1 MSKLKDLNEVNK
13 NKAHNSSIGHLV
25 QEVLPELITRNTKLC
40 TRLKSKLKV
49 CSFLNNVELRNQRYL
64 KELVSSSE
72 ESLQNVKSGLQ
83 LSKSMKLSSKYLS
96 SLNSKIMNDCF
107 MKKSDLINNT
117 KKDLNKNNTEEETN
131 MIIKQSLNKL
141 KSHLNPTYTI
151 IEILTEDDN
160 SNKKNFFSENELKH
174 AKDYINDKISM
185 EEKIL
190 KNRISGYLD
199 KVKIIKT
206 TNVKDNLIHDY
217 KIQKKNREINRD
229 FYKYVKN
236 VVLNDNN
243 IKMIN
248 YKKLKP
254 LPIKDKSCPNLQS
267 IKHKLFPHIR
277 EGKIKSDN
285 YVNINNCNSIKIING
300 LKLYKKLGFESK
312 SNTQDNNNIKNN
324 SNCTFNDSEI
334 NSIDKKN
341 SFNALKRL
349 INRNRSLLDGS
360 NRKYEKLSTLIDIQL
375 PKISE
380 YESIIQKKHNQIKEN
395 LKEIKNNKDDIEI
408 KKSQSG
414 IKKIK
419 DKEEAIISNCS
430 NYELLNQLRDLK
442 DQLQSLKG
450 KKLDVDENYLR
461 NKKEFI
467 NYLFNIKENPYLNN
481 NKFLGNKER
490 NIIKKIFN
498 ENPATRLPSSHS
510 VTLLKRRFTINSGI
524 KNKIKKINRN
534 YSNHTRD
541 RTCPSTLKNS
551 IKNSPSSVFD
561 TSKSEKEYKKIFN
574 KINAEQ
580 KKVTKNRII
589 ISPLIPISQ
598 DKTLVF
604 SKNNYNSSN
613 ITSFS
618 DF

>member
-1 MSKLKDLNEVNK
+1 
-13 NKAHNSSIGHLV
+13 
-25 QEVLPELITRNTKLC
+25 
-40 TRLKSKLKV
+40 
-49 CSFLNNVELRNQRYL
+49 
-64 KELVSSSE
+64 
-72 ESLQNVKSGLQ
+72 
-83 LSKSMKLSSKYLS
+83 
-96 SLNSKIMNDCF
+96 
-107 MKKSDLINNT
+107 
-117 KKDLNKNNTEEETN
+117 
-131 MIIKQSLNKL
+131 
-141 KSHLNPTYTI
+141 LNPTYSV
-151 IEILTEDDN
+151 IENPHEDDN
-160 SNKKNFFSENELKH
+160 SIKKNFFSENELKH
-174 AKDYINDKISM
+174 AKDYINDKISN
-185 EEKIL
+185 EEKLL

-217 KIQKKNREINRD
+217 KIQKKNREINRN
-229 FYKYVKN
+229 FYNYAKN

-254 LPIKDKSCPNLQS
+254 LPIKDKSCPNLQN

-277 EGKIKSDN
+277 EGKIKNDN
-285 YVNINNCNSIKIING
+285 YVNINNCNSIKNING
-300 LKLYKKLGFESK
+300 LKLYKKIELESK
-312 SNTQDNNNIKNN
+312 SNSQDNNIKNN
-324 SNCTFNDSEI
+324 INYTFNDSEI
-334 NSIDKKN
+334 SSEDKKN
-341 SFNALKRL
+341 SFNTLKRL

-380 YESIIQKKHNQIKEN
+380 YESIIQKKHNQNEEN

-408 KKSQSG
+408 KKSSG
-414 IKKIK
+414 IKNII
-419 DKEEAIISNCS
+419 DKEEAVISNCS
-430 NYELLNQLRDLK
+430 NYELLNQLRALK
-442 DQLQSLKG
+442 DQLQSLKE
-450 KKLDVDENYLR
+450 KKLDVDENYLK

-481 NKFLGNKER
+481 NKYLGNKER

-510 VTLLKRRFTINSGI
+510 VTLLKRRFSINSGL
-524 KNKIKKINRN
+524 KNEINKINRN

-541 RTCPSTLKNS
+541 KTCPTTLKNS
-551 IKNSPSSVFD
+551 VKNSSSSVFD
-561 TSKSEKEYKKIFN
+561 TSKSEKEYKQIFN

-580 KKVTKNRII
+580 KKEEKNRII

-598 DKTLVF
+598 DKSLVF

>member
-1 MSKLKDLNEVNK
+1 
-13 NKAHNSSIGHLV
+13 
-25 QEVLPELITRNTKLC
+25 
-40 TRLKSKLKV
+40 
-49 CSFLNNVELRNQRYL
+49 
-64 KELVSSSE
+64 
-72 ESLQNVKSGLQ
+72 
-83 LSKSMKLSSKYLS
+83 
-96 SLNSKIMNDCF
+96 
-107 MKKSDLINNT
+107 
-117 KKDLNKNNTEEETN
+117 
-131 MIIKQSLNKL
+131 
-141 KSHLNPTYTI
+141 
-151 IEILTEDDN
+151 
-160 SNKKNFFSENELKH
+160 
-174 AKDYINDKISM
+174 
-185 EEKIL
+185 
-190 KNRISGYLD
+190 
-199 KVKIIKT
+199 
-206 TNVKDNLIHDY
+206 
-217 KIQKKNREINRD
+217 
-229 FYKYVKN
+229 
-236 VVLNDNN
+236 
-243 IKMIN
+243 MIN

-277 EGKIKSDN
+277 EGKIKRDN

-300 LKLYKKLGFESK
+300 LKLYKKIGLESK

-324 SNCTFNDSEI
+324 SNCTVNDNEN

-341 SFNALKRL
+341 SFNTLKRL

-380 YESIIQKKHNQIKEN
+380 YESIIQKKHNQNEEN

-408 KKSQSG
+408 KKSSG
-414 IKKIK
+414 IKNII
-419 DKEEAIISNCS
+419 DKEEAVISNCS
-430 NYELLNQLRDLK
+430 NYELLNQLRALK
-442 DQLQSLKG
+442 DQLQSLKE
-450 KKLDVDENYLR
+450 KKLDVDENYLK

-481 NKFLGNKER
+481 NKYLGNKER

-510 VTLLKRRFTINSGI
+510 VTLLKRRFSINSGL
-524 KNKIKKINRN
+524 KNEINKINRN

-541 RTCPSTLKNS
+541 KTCPTTLKNS
-551 IKNSPSSVFD
+551 VKNSSSSVFD
-561 TSKSEKEYKKIFN
+561 TSKSEKEYKQIFN

-580 KKVTKNRII
+580 KKEEKNRII

-598 DKTLVF
+598 DKSLVF

>member
-1 MSKLKDLNEVNK
+1 MSKLNYLNQSNK
-13 NKAHNSSIGHLV
+13 NKAQNSSIGNLIKK
-25 QEVLPELITRNTKLC
+25 VLPELITRNTKLC

-72 ESLQNVKSGLQ
+72 ENLQNIKSGLQ
-83 LSKSMKLSSKYLS
+83 LSKSMKLSSNYLS

-107 MKKSDLINNT
+107 MKKSDIINNI

-151 IEILTEDDN
+151 IENPTEDN
-160 SNKKNFFSENELKH
+160 ISNKKNFFSENELKH
-174 AKDYINDKISM
+174 AKDYINDKISI
-185 EEKIL
+185 EEKLL
-190 KNRISGYLD
+190 KNKISCYLD
-199 KVKIIKT
+199 KVKAIKT
-206 TNVKDNLIHDY
+206 TNAKDKLIYDY
-217 KIQKKNREINRD
+217 KIQKKNKEINRD
-229 FYKYVKN
+229 FYKYAKN
-236 VVLNDNN
+236 IVLNDNN

-300 LKLYKKLGFESK
+300 LKLYKKIGLESK

-324 SNCTFNDSEI
+324 SNCTFNDNEN

-341 SFNALKRL
+341 SFNTLKRL

-380 YESIIQKKHNQIKEN
+380 YESIIQKKHNQNEEN

-408 KKSQSG
+408 KKSSG
-414 IKKIK
+414 IKNII
-419 DKEEAIISNCS
+419 DKEEAVISNCS
-430 NYELLNQLRDLK
+430 NYELLNQLRALK
-442 DQLQSLKG
+442 DQLQSLKE
-450 KKLDVDENYLR
+450 KKLDVDENYLK

-481 NKFLGNKER
+481 NKYLGNKER

-510 VTLLKRRFTINSGI
+510 VTLLKRRFSINSGL
-524 KNKIKKINRN
+524 KNEINKINRN

-541 RTCPSTLKNS
+541 KTCPTTLKNS
-551 IKNSPSSVFD
+551 VKNSSSSVFD
-561 TSKSEKEYKKIFN
+561 TSKSEKEYKQIFN

-580 KKVTKNRII
+580 KKEEKNRII

-598 DKTLVF
+598 DKSLVF

>member
-1 MSKLKDLNEVNK
+1 
-13 NKAHNSSIGHLV
+13 
-25 QEVLPELITRNTKLC
+25 
-40 TRLKSKLKV
+40 
-49 CSFLNNVELRNQRYL
+49 
-64 KELVSSSE
+64 
-72 ESLQNVKSGLQ
+72 
-83 LSKSMKLSSKYLS
+83 
-96 SLNSKIMNDCF
+96 
-107 MKKSDLINNT
+107 
-117 KKDLNKNNTEEETN
+117 
-131 MIIKQSLNKL
+131 
-141 KSHLNPTYTI
+141 
-151 IEILTEDDN
+151 
-160 SNKKNFFSENELKH
+160 
-174 AKDYINDKISM
+174 
-185 EEKIL
+185 
-190 KNRISGYLD
+190 
-199 KVKIIKT
+199 
-206 TNVKDNLIHDY
+206 
-217 KIQKKNREINRD
+217 
-229 FYKYVKN
+229 
-236 VVLNDNN
+236 
-243 IKMIN
+243 MIN

-277 EGKIKSDN
+277 EGKIKRDN

-300 LKLYKKLGFESK
+300 LKLYKKIGLESK

-324 SNCTFNDSEI
+324 SNCTFNDNEN

-341 SFNALKRL
+341 SFNTLKRL

-380 YESIIQKKHNQIKEN
+380 YESIIQKKHNQNEEN

-408 KKSQSG
+408 KKSSG
-414 IKKIK
+414 IKNII
-419 DKEEAIISNCS
+419 DKEEAVISNCS
-430 NYELLNQLRDLK
+430 NYELLNQLRALK
-442 DQLQSLKG
+442 DQLQSLKE
-450 KKLDVDENYLR
+450 KKLDVDENYLK

-481 NKFLGNKER
+481 NKYLGNKER

-510 VTLLKRRFTINSGI
+510 VTLLKRRFSINSGL
-524 KNKIKKINRN
+524 KNEINKINRN

-541 RTCPSTLKNS
+541 KTCPTTLKNS
-551 IKNSPSSVFD
+551 VKNSSSSVFD
-561 TSKSEKEYKKIFN
+561 TSKSEKEYKQIFN

-580 KKVTKNRII
+580 KKEEKNRII

-598 DKTLVF
+598 DKSLVF

>member
-1 MSKLKDLNEVNK
+1 MSRLNDLNQAIK
-13 NKAHNSSIGHLV
+13 SKAQNSSIGHLV
-25 QEVLPELITRNTKLC
+25 QEILPELIARNTKLS

-64 KELVSSSE
+64 KELISSSE
-72 ESLQNVKSGLQ
+72 ENLQNIKSGLQ
-83 LSKSMKLSSKYLS
+83 LSKSMKLSSNFLS

-107 MKKSDLINNT
+107 MKKSDIINNI

-141 KSHLNPTYTI
+141 KSHLNPTYNI
-151 IEILTEDDN
+151 IENPTEDDN
-160 SNKKNFFSENELKH
+160 SNKKKFLSENELKH
-174 AKDYINDKISM
+174 AKDYINDKILL

-217 KIQKKNREINRD
+217 KIQKKNREINRN
-229 FYKYVKN
+229 YYNYAKN

-254 LPIKDKSCPNLQS
+254 LPIKDKSCPNLQN
-267 IKHKLFPHIR
+267 IKHKLFPNIR
-277 EGKIKSDN
+277 EGIIKDDN

-300 LKLYKKLGFESK
+300 LKSYKKIGLESK

-324 SNCTFNDSEI
+324 SNYNFNDNEI
-334 NSIDKKN
+334 SSIDKKN
-341 SFNALKRL
+341 SFNTLKRL
-349 INRNRSLLDGS
+349 INRNRSLLNGS
-360 NRKYEKLSTLIDIQL
+360 NRKYEKLSTLVDIQL

-380 YESIIQKKHNQIKEN
+380 YESIIEKKHNQIREN
-395 LKEIKNNKDDIEI
+395 LNEIKKNKDDIEI
-408 KKSQSG
+408 KESQSE
-414 IKKIK
+414 IKNIK
-419 DKEEAIISNCS
+419 DKEDTIISNIS
-430 NYELLNQLRDLK
+430 NYELLNQLMALK
-442 DQLQSLKG
+442 NQLQSLKG

-467 NYLFNIKENPYLNN
+467 NYLFNIKEKPYLNN
-481 NKFLGNKER
+481 NKYLGNKER

-498 ENPATRLPSSHS
+498 ENPTTRLPSSHS
-510 VTLLKRRFTINSGI
+510 VTILKRRFTINSGL

-541 RTCPSTLKNS
+541 KTCPTTLKNS
-551 IKNSPSSVFD
+551 IKNSSSSIFD
-561 TSKSEKEYKKIFN
+561 TSKSEKEYKQIFN

-580 KKVTKNRII
+580 KRVAKDRII
-589 ISPLIPISQ
+589 ISPLIPISP
-598 DKTLVF
+598 DKSLVF
-604 SKNNYNSSN
+604 SQNNYNSSN
-613 ITSFS
+613 ITSLS